1 MPLDQELASLLSRA
15 DGLRLPS
22 LRDYSPA
29 QARTLHSAAA
39 AAALRSAGVA
49 PVESVQTVHVPTPA
63 GPLELRVYRPSDCP
77 VPAPAVVYLHGG
89 GWVLGDLD
97 VQDATCRHL
106 AQRCR
111 AVVVSVR
118 YRLAPEHPY
127 PAAVHDSCDAVVWTH
142 AHADQLQID
151 DARVALAGS
160 SAGGNVAA
168 GTTLRLR
175 DQGQPLLAAQLLL
188 YPPTDPSLSSASVR
202 ENGSGY
208 YLTADD
214 MRDFVDA
221 YLPDPTTRSDA
232 YAAPLYA
239 PSLAGLPP
247 AVVATAGFDPLRDEG
262 VAYAERL
269 RASDVHVQHLH
280 YPSLIHG
287 FFAFARQ
294 SKTAARAREEVLDA
308 FASLLAPAGGGLDDH
323 HRRTPRL
330 PTSTGKEKTS

>member
-1 MPLDQELASLLSRA
+1 MPLDQELQALLSRA

-22 LRDYSPA
+22 LREHPPA
-29 QARTLHSAAA
+29 QARALH
-39 AAALRSAGVA
+39 AAALRSVDVD
-49 PVESVQTVHVPTPA
+49 PVESVRTVHVPTPS
-63 GPLELRVYRPSDCP
+63 GPLELRVYRPTDCP

-111 AVVVSVR
+111 SVVVSVG

-127 PAAVHDSCDAVVWTH
+127 PAAVEDSCAAVLWTH
-142 AHADQLQID
+142 AQADRLQVD
-151 DARVALAGS
+151 DRRVAVAGS

-175 DQGQPLLAAQLLL
+175 DHGLSPLAVQLLL

-214 MRDFVDA
+214 MRDFVQA
-221 YLPDPTTRSDA
+221 YLPEPGSRSCA
-232 YAAPLYA
+232 YAAPLHA

-247 AVVATAGFDPLRDEG
+247 TVVATAGFDPLRDEG

-269 RASDVHVQHLH
+269 RASGVQVQHLH

-287 FFAFARQ
+287 FFGFARQ
-294 SKTAARAREEVLDA
+294 SRAAARAREEVLDA
-308 FASLLAPAGGGLDDH
+308 FTRLLAVQPAPDLH
-323 HRRTPRL
+323 
-330 PTSTGKEKTS
+330 